1 MMNEFYSPFQYIVI
15 EPLNSIDK
23 RFQGVYPPFYTPF
36 PSINGEKKTTPNWSG
51 CLYYSGLS
59 A

>member
-1 MMNEFYSPFQYIVI
+1 MMNEFYSPFQCVVI

-51 CLYYSGLS
+51 Y
-59 A
+59 